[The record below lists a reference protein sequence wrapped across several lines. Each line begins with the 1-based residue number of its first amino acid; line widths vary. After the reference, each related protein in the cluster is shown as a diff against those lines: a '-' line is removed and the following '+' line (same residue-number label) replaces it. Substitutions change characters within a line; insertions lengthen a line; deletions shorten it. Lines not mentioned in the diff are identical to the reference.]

1 MAGKTKSATGKSIDT
16 IKSEKEVTSK
26 VSLKYLLMTD
36 ESLKKDAPRRMLY
49 LSMAQYFEKDLK
61 DNLDRTSFDL
71 FEAYEGIVDS
81 PAAWSEFIQYPVVKD
96 YIDRFHNERAAQVA
110 NKKLANSEMKTSDAL
125 KVKAH
130 VEANTKKV
138 DNSNIVVML
147 LPQ

>member
-1 MAGKTKSATGKSIDT
+1 MAGRTKSATGKSIDT
-16 IKSEKEVTSK
+16 LAAEKAVTSK

-36 ESLKKDAPRRMLY
+36 ESLKKDANKRMLFI
-49 LSMAQYFEKDLK
+49 SMCKYFEEDLK
-61 DNLDRTSFDL
+61 ENLDRTSFDL
-71 FEAYEGIVDS
+71 FDAYEGIVDS

-96 YIDRFHNERAAQVA
+96 YIDRFNNERASQAA